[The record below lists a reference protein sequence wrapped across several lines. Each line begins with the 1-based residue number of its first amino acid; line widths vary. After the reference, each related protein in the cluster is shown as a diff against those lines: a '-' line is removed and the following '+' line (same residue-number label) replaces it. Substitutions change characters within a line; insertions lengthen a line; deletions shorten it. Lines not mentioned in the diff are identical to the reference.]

1 MKKST
6 FGRILLHII
15 ITLVAAAAYFYV
27 VLPPINLRSSEFW
40 MFLIYALIF
49 FGVLESF
56 AAIKRIF
63 SETKIVSHKATATEA
78 KKSFR
83 LLNSTSKVA
92 FAAAALCF
100 VFLVVVSFLATEFFN
115 PDAYS
120 SLITITEGDFAED
133 VTEISYDQIPMLD
146 KDSAN
151 ALANRKLG
159 ELSDLVSQFEVD
171 IESAQI
177 NYKDKPVRVVYLRYG
192 DFFKWFNNQQ
202 EGIPAYMITDMV
214 TQEVSVVR
222 TEEGMKYSPSEYFNR
237 NILRH
242 LRFNY
247 PTMMFHDVNF
257 EIDEEGTPYFVA
269 SVLTKRIMLFGGDD
283 IKGAVLC
290 NAITGECQYF
300 DSSEVPSWVDR
311 VYTSE
316 LIIQQYDYYGTYKN
330 GFWNSIFGQT
340 GCTVTTDGYN
350 YIAQDDDVWMYTG
363 ITSLGGDESNVGFIL
378 SNQRTKE
385 TKYYSIAGAEEYSAM
400 GSAQGAVQQ
409 YNYNATFPLLLNI
422 EGQPTYFMALKDA
435 SQMVKMYAMVNVQQ
449 YQIVANGYS
458 LAECQKN
465 YYQLLKENKII
476 EEIVPLEPEKEL
488 KELTGTVT
496 DIRTAVID
504 GTTNYYLTVSGK
516 CYRISCAENE
526 EVILVNIGDS
536 LTLSYEAEFE
546 SGAIIPA
553 NIK

>member
-1 MKKST
+1 MKKSSAPA
-6 FGRILLHII
+6 RAVLHVF
-15 ITLVAAAAYFYV
+15 ITLVAAAVYFYV
-27 VLPPINLRSSEFW
+27 VLPPINIRSSEFW

-56 AAIKRIF
+56 AAIRRMF
-63 SETKIVSHKATATEA
+63 SETKLNVRKPGAEA

-83 LLNSTSKVA
+83 LLNSGSKVA
-92 FAAAALCF
+92 FVLAAVCF
-100 VFLVVVSFLATEFFN
+100 VFLIVVRFLATEFFN

-171 IESAQI
+171 VESAQI
-177 NYKDKPVRVVYLRYG
+177 NYKDRPVRVAFLRYG
-192 DFFKWFNNQQ
+192 DFFKWFNNQSK
-202 EGIPAYMITDMV
+202 GIPAYMITDMV
-214 TQEVSVVR
+214 TQEVSVIR
-222 TEEGMKYSPSEYFNR
+222 LEEGMKYSPSEYFNR

-242 LRFNY
+242 LRFHY
-247 PTMMFHDVNF
+247 PTLMFDDVNF
-257 EIDEEGTPYFVA
+257 EIDEEGTPYYVA

-283 IKGAVLC
+283 IKGAVLV
-290 NAITGECQYF
+290 NAVTGECQYY
-300 DSSEVPSWVDR
+300 DSGDVPQWVDR

-363 ITSLGGDESNVGFIL
+363 VTSLGGDESNVGFIL

-400 GSAQGAVQQ
+400 GSAQGSVQQ

-435 SQMVKMYAMVNVQQ
+435 SQLVKMYAMVNVQQ

-465 YYQLLKENKII
+465 YNQLLKDNKLIA
-476 EEIVPLEPEKEL
+476 EDVEIEPEKEL
-488 KELTGTVT
+488 MEITGIVA
-496 DIRTAVID
+496 DIRTAVME
-504 GTTNYYLTVSGK
+504 GTTNYYLAVNGK
-516 CYRISCAENE
+516 CYRVSCLENE
-526 EVILVNIGDS
+526 EIILVNTGDS
-536 LTLSYEAEFE
+536 ITLSYEAEAE
-546 SGAIIPA
+546 NQSIIPA

>member
-1 MKKST
+1 MKKSSSPV
-6 FGRILLHII
+6 RIILHII
-15 ITLVAAAAYFYV
+15 ITLVAAAVYFYI
-27 VLPPINLRSSEFW
+27 VLPPINIRSSEFW
-40 MFLIYALIF
+40 MFMVYALAF

-56 AAIKRIF
+56 AAIRKMLSASRM
-63 SETKIVSHKATATEA
+63 SVHRAGAEVKNN
-78 KKSFR
+78 FR
-83 LLNSTSKVA
+83 LLSGSSKVA
-92 FAAAALCF
+92 FTMAAICLA
-100 VFLVVVSFLATEFFN
+100 FLVVVSFLATEFFN
-115 PDAYS
+115 PEAYS
-120 SLITITEGDFAED
+120 SLITISDGDFTQD

-177 NYKDKPVRVVYLRYG
+177 NYNDKPVRVAYLRYG
-192 DFFKWFNNQQ
+192 DFFKWFNNQSK
-202 EGIPAYMITDMV
+202 GIPAYMVTDMV
-214 TQEVSVVR
+214 TQEVSVIR
-222 TEEGMKYSPSEYFNR
+222 LSEGMKYSPSEYFNR
-237 NILRH
+237 DILRH

-247 PTMMFHDVNF
+247 PTLMFHDVNF
-257 EIDEEGTPYFVA
+257 EIDEEGVPYYVA

-283 IKGAVLC
+283 IKGAVLV
-290 NAITGECQYF
+290 NAITGECRYY
-300 DSSEVPSWVDR
+300 DYSDVPTWVDR
-311 VYTSE
+311 VFTAE

-363 ITSLGGDESNVGFIL
+363 VTSLGGDESNVGFIL

-400 GSAQGAVQQ
+400 GSAQGSVQQ

-435 SQMVKMYAMVNVQQ
+435 SELVKMYAMVNVQQ

-465 YYQLLKENKII
+465 YHQLLKENKVID
-476 EEIVPLEPEKEL
+476 ETVEFEPEKDLVEV
-488 KELTGTVT
+488 TGTVE
-496 DIRTAVID
+496 DIRTAVIG
-504 GTTNYYLTVSGK
+504 GTTNYYLTVSGQ
-516 CYRISCAENE
+516 CYRVSCLDNE
-526 EVILVNIGDS
+526 AVILVNVGDS
-536 LTLSYEAEFE
+536 ITLSFEAE
-546 SGAIIPA
+546 AANNIIPA